1 MTCVVDLMR
10 SDDYDVC
17 CRSRTGW
24 TQHED
29 VGRYGLHAVLGVR
42 SSSPGINGVSDP

>member
-1 MTCVVDLMR
+1 MKSVVDLIR
-10 SDDYDVC
+10 SSDCEVC
-17 CRSRTGW
+17 CRFRTGG

-42 SSSPGINGVSDP
+42 GSSPGISGVSDP

>member
-1 MTCVVDLMR
+1 MSYVVLLIK
-10 SDDYDVC
+10 SADYDVC
-17 CRSRTGW
+17 CRSRTGG

-42 SSSPGINGVSDP
+42 GSSPGINGVSDP

>member
-1 MTCVVDLMR
+1 MSCVVDLMR
-10 SDDYDVC
+10 SADYDVC
-17 CRSRTGW
+17 CRSRTGG

-42 SSSPGINGVSDP
+42 GSSTGINGVSDP